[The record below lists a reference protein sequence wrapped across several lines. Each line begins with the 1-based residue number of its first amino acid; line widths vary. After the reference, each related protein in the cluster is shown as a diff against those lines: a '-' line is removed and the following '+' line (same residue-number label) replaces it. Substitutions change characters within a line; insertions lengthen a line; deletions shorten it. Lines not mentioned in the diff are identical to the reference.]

1 MQDNKK
7 VNFKSLFKNSYIII
21 ILAIIYLPVIITI
34 VFSFNKEKSL
44 INLNGL
50 SFRWYETL
58 FSKPS
63 LMDAII
69 YTFIIALIASLVSTI
84 IGTLAAISLVKYK
97 KRPKEAILAI
107 NNIPIVSPEIITA
120 LSLFF
125 LFGSF
130 SIQFGLFTVILA
142 HIAFCIP
149 YVIVTVMPKV
159 IGIEDS
165 TLQAAY
171 DLGCNYP
178 KALVKVLI
186 PQIKDAI
193 IAAAVIAFTISFDD
207 FVISY
212 FVAGSS
218 GVQNISIYLYTLK
231 RGINPSINALS
242 TIIIITIMAK
252 VVYDYVTSILKIK
265 KERKQLQYD

>member
-1 MQDNKK
+1 MRDRKK
-7 VNFKSLFKNSYIII
+7 FNFSSLFKNTYIIV
-21 ILAIIYLPVIITI
+21 ILALVYLPVLVTII
-34 VFSFNKEKSL
+34 FSFNKEKSL
-44 INLNGL
+44 INLSGF
-50 SFRWYETL
+50 SFHWYETL

-69 YTFIIALIASLVSTI
+69 YTFIIALIASVVSTI
-84 IGTLAAISLVKYK
+84 IGTLATISLVKYK
-97 KRPKEAILAI
+97 KRPKDAILAI
-107 NNIPIVSPEIITA
+107 NNIPIVSPEIIIA

-130 SIQFGLFTVILA
+130 SIKFGLFTIILA

-149 YVIVTVMPKV
+149 YVIVTVLPKV
-159 IGIEDS
+159 MGIEES

-178 KALVKVLI
+178 KALIKVLI

-193 IAAAVIAFTISFDD
+193 IAALVIAFTISFDD

-242 TIIIITIMAK
+242 TIIILIMMAK

-265 KERKQLQYD
+265 KERKLQYD

>member
-1 MQDNKK
+1 MQDRKK
-7 VNFKSLFKNSYIII
+7 FSLKNLPRISYILIV
-21 ILAIIYLPVIITI
+21 LLIIYLPVLITI
-34 VFSFNKEKSL
+34 IFSFNKDKSL
-44 INLNGL
+44 VNLNGF
-50 SFRWYETL
+50 SFHWYETL
-58 FSKPS
+58 VSKPS

-69 YTFIIALIASLVSTI
+69 YTFIIALVASIVSTF
-84 IGTLAAISLVKYK
+84 IGTFATISLVKYK
-97 KRPKEAILAI
+97 KRPKDAILAI

-130 SIQFGLFTVILA
+130 SIKFGLTTVILA
-142 HIAFCIP
+142 HIAFCLP
-149 YVIVTVMPKV
+149 YVIVTVLPKV
-159 IGIEDS
+159 IQIEDA

-178 KALVKVLI
+178 KALYKVLI
-186 PQIKDAI
+186 PQIKDSI
-193 IAAAVIAFTISFDD
+193 IAAAIIAFTISFDD

-242 TIIIITIMAK
+242 TIIILVIMAK
-252 VVYDYVTSILKIK
+252 VVYDYASAILKIK
-265 KERKQLQYD
+265 KERKQIQYD